1 MREFLKKKDIEISFK
16 RYGQEALTFMA
27 LGLFSS
33 LLIGLILKTVG
44 NQLLSL
50 DYMKAVGEI
59 FVEVGGTAMGLMG
72 SAIGVAIAVALKA
85 PPLVLF
91 ASVVTGMM
99 GANMTS
105 ESFMVQGGPAGAF
118 ITVIVATEIGKA
130 ISKETKIDVILTP
143 FLTIISGAIVAK
155 IFSPIIGFSVKMLG
169 NMVMKFTELQPFF
182 MGFLV
187 AIVIGLALTAP
198 ISSAALC
205 IMLDLSGIAGGAAL
219 AGCCAQMV
227 GFAVMTYKE
236 NGFSG
241 LVAQGIGTSMIQIP
255 NILKNWWLLI
265 PPTIASGVC
274 GVLSTTVFKM
284 NNGALFSGM
293 GTSGFVGQI
302 GALTVDGFTKM
313 NVIAILTV
321 HFIVPTIIVLFFRK
335 ILERRGK
342 ISFGDGALEL

>member
-1 MREFLKKKDIEISFK
+1 MKEFLKRKDIVISFK
-16 RYGQEALTFMA
+16 RYGQEALTYMA

-33 LLIGLILKTVG
+33 LLIGLILKTLGQQIVTVG
-44 NQLLSL
+44 GLEQ
-50 DYMKAVGEI
+50 MGKI
-59 FVEVGGTAMGLMG
+59 FIEVGSIAMSLMG

-99 GANMTS
+99 GATMTS
-105 ESFMVQGGPAGAF
+105 EAFNVQGGPAGAF
-118 ITVIVATEIGKA
+118 VTVVLATELGKA
-130 ISKETKIDVILTP
+130 ISKETKVDVILTP
-143 FLTIISGAIVAK
+143 FVTIMSGAIVAK
-155 IFSPIIGFSVKMLG
+155 LFSPVIGFSVKMLG
-169 NMVMKFTELQPFF
+169 DIVTKFTELQPVP

-187 AIVIGLALTAP
+187 AVVVGLALTAP

-205 IMLDLSGIAGGAAL
+205 IMLDISGIAAGAAA

-241 LVAQGIGTSMIQIP
+241 LIAQGVGTSMIQIP
-255 NILKNWWLLI
+255 NILKNWWLLL

-274 GVLSTTVFKM
+274 GVLSTTVFEMKS
-284 NNGALFSGM
+284 GALFAGM

-302 GALTVDGFTKM
+302 GAFTVDGVSQMTILSV
-313 NVIAILTV
+313 VITHFVVPAAIVIL
-321 HFIVPTIIVLFFRK
+321 FRK
-335 ILERRGK
+335 LLEAKGK
-342 ISFGDGALEL
+342 ISVGDGALEL